1 MDNSHIRVLV
11 ALAEGFEE
19 IEALTPVDLLRR
31 AGFTVV
37 VAGVGG
43 TEITGTHGITVKA
56 EQLIDDVG
64 TDFAAM
70 VLPGGGLGSKNLADS
85 WAVNEK
91 MLMIANSGGVIAAI
105 CAAPAVVLGP
115 AGMLEGHKAVCYPG
129 AETNTPG
136 FAFGTDRVCVDGA
149 LITARGVG
157 CAIEFSLA
165 IIEKLADAQLSDIEA
180 HSFQLT
186 LLEYRR
192 DHKDEANGF

>member
-1 MDNSHIRVLV
+1 MDNKDSRVLV
-11 ALAEGFEE
+11 ALAQGFEE

-56 EQLIDDVG
+56 DQRIEDVG

-70 VLPGGGLGSKNLADS
+70 ILPGGGLGSKNLADS
-85 WAVNEK
+85 WEVNEK
-91 MLMIANSGGVIAAI
+91 MLMIANSGGIIAAI

-136 FAFGTDRVCVDGA
+136 FDFGTDRVCVDGS

-165 IIEKLADAQLSDIEA
+165 IIEKLADAQLSEQI
-180 HSFQLT
+180 SKRILFS
-186 LLEYRR
+186 
-192 DHKDEANGF
+192 